1 MAQFEVKTLLP
12 TVDVIMD
19 FLEKNEHFKPIFEKL
34 NTDEKLDL
42 MEDLTSV
49 AIKINDVIKPI

>member
-1 MAQFEVKTLLP
+1 MAKFDVKTLLP

-19 FLEKNEHFKPIFEKL
+19 FLEDNEHFKPIFKKL
-34 NTDEKLDL
+34 NTDQKLDL

-49 AIKINDVIKPI
+49 VIKIRLDNLLN

>member
-1 MAQFEVKTLLP
+1 MAKFDVKTLLP
-12 TVDVIMD
+12 TVDVIID
-19 FLEKNEHFKPIFEKL
+19 FLEDNEHFKPIFKKL

-49 AIKINDVIKPI
+49 AIKIKTT

>member
-19 FLEKNEHFKPIFEKL
+19 FLEENEHFKPILKKL

-49 AIKINDVIKPI
+49 VIKIKTT